1 VPPLEPTPGFLFIH
15 DGWIAR
21 RSALCAPVAC
31 QRKFIAELPVAIS
44 EFCTSSPRR
53 CQPASPITCATRTM
67 SAAVIS
73 ELKTRSE
80 ALNPLVVY
88 AVESLRRS
96 QIEIVVRVI
105 ELHARQLAESHLPQL
120 RWPDEKAGTNMPST

>member
-1 VPPLEPTPGFLFIH
+1 VTLTRERKHRYPFAVSMRSTIVLIGLVASTIMAPNLR
-15 DGWIAR
+15 IAR
-21 RSALCAPVAC
+21 RSALRAPVAC

-80 ALNPLVVY
+80 ALEGP
-88 AVESLRRS
+88 RRS
-96 QIEIVVRVI
+96 LADLKALAANITRFATPPGC
-105 ELHARQLAESHLPQL
+105 ARGP
-120 RWPDEKAGTNMPST
+120 G